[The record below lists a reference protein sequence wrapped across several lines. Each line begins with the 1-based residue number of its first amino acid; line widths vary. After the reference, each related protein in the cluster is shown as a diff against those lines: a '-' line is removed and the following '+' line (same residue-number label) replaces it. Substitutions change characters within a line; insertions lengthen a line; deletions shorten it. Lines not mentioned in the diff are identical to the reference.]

1 MLLCLDIA
9 PATKSTRL
17 DIAAQVDKLTD
28 WGRVGIRGLY
38 VHTFGK
44 IFEVFEIFG
53 PRLSRVLAG
62 KIKINFLPHTLF
74 LLFLIGSGR
83 YKIV

>member
-1 MLLCLDIA
+1 MLCLDIA

-38 VHTFGK
+38 VHPFAK

-53 PRLSRVLAG
+53 QRLSRVLAG
-62 KIKINFLPHTLF
+62 KIKINFLPHTF